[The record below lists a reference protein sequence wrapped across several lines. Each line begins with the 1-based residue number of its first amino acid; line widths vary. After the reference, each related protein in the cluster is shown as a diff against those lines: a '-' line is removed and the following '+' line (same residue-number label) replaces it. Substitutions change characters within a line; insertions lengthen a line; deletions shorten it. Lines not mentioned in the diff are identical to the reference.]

1 MKKRSKSCEEK
12 RADKQNWVDGM
23 RRAEYLSSAGGG
35 DCLFTPVAMYDASS
49 GFPESEFQLTRF
61 SSCFDSRKS
70 RVRKP
75 CHARVLVTQSVCSDL
90 VADEDSDV
98 FAVLIG
104 RCVLVSPSRSIVN
117 KAKMLHRV
125 FPSRNPRRISLRQPI
140 NACCMAVSQGG
151 WSSPHQQ

>member
-1 MKKRSKSCEEK
+1 MKKRSKSYEEK
-12 RADKQNWVDGM
+12 RVDKQNWVEGM
-23 RRAEYLSSAGGG
+23 RRAEYLSSAGGS
-35 DCLFTPVAMYDASS
+35 DCLFTPVAIYAASS
-49 GFPESEFQLTRF
+49 GFPESEFQLMRF
-61 SSCFDSRKS
+61 SSCLDSM
-70 RVRKP
+70 KP

-151 WSSPHQQ
+151 CSSPHQQ